1 MEAVKRLG
9 HDRLRGSG
17 WAELEKGLGGFHGG
31 CPVPVEVAEPGSWQ
45 ETEKRRLETKTG
57 HLVLDWL
64 RGESSLL

>member
-31 CPVPVEVAEPGSWQ
+31 CPVPVEVAEPGSW
-45 ETEKRRLETKTG
+45 
-57 HLVLDWL
+57 
-64 RGESSLL
+64 